1 MDPSSPLAT
10 AEFLVVDTETNGLG
24 GERCELTE
32 IGAVLVGGGELH
44 DRWETLVAAPSPL
57 SRGIQRF
64 TGITQAMIDQA
75 PRPEAVLPE
84 LARLMHGRV
93 LVAHSASFD
102 RRVLRQA
109 FERAGLAWPAPPVL
123 CTVALAR
130 RFAPLVR
137 QRRLAALAGS
147 LGIDVEVQHRALP
160 DAETCAR
167 VFCALFARLC
177 SAATTIEEALEA
189 TRPARPRR
197 VRAGA
202 TDGGRS
208 LRGARKRR
216 PDISGLPDEPGVYI
230 FRNASGQPLYVG
242 KSVTLRSRA
251 RAHFAPSSAS
261 TDWAMQAELVDHRA
275 TRSELGALLLERRL
289 IRELRPPGN
298 VRIKHEDRFVYIR
311 CRFDIAFPVLE
322 VSPQPAAGHAVNI
335 GPLRGRH
342 LAAELVEQLNS
353 LFGLRHC
360 GRKLPRREHPSA
372 YGQMGRC
379 LSPCLHDLDPNVYRA
394 RLDGALALFTAGGD
408 AAGAVL
414 AHVDEQMRVAAR
426 EQRFER
432 AAWLRRRRERLA
444 VLLIELDGVL
454 AATHARPRLV
464 LAEHPRGGA
473 FDAFWLVGGR
483 VADWGPLTAHGDMAR
498 RTAEAL
504 RAGDGTGHSTWLA
517 TQDVED
523 MRTVGTWLASHPETA
538 ELPLAPA
545 PGADALAAFLGERQV
560 DDLGADAA
568 GVEHVARLRLPA
580 HERKPDRA
588 EARRGRDAGEPADLA
603 LAQPQLG
610 AGLNLFAQP

>member
-1 MDPSSPLAT
+1 MDPSAPLAT
-10 AEFLVVDTETNGLG
+10 AEFLVVDTETNCLG
-24 GERCELTE
+24 GDRCELTE

-44 DRWETLVAAPSPL
+44 DRWETVVAAPTPL

-64 TGITQAMIDQA
+64 TGITQAMVDQA
-75 PRPEAVLPE
+75 PRAEEILPQ
-84 LARLMHGRV
+84 LAQLMAGRV

-109 FERAGLAWPAPPVL
+109 FERVGIGWPAPPVL

-137 QRRLAALAGS
+137 QRKLAALAGS
-147 LGIDVEVQHRALP
+147 LGIEVDVQHRALP

-167 VFCALFARLC
+167 VFCALFSRLC
-177 SAATTIEEALEA
+177 ASATTVEDALAA

-197 VRAGA
+197 VRAGG

-216 PDISGLPDEPGVYI
+216 PDVSGLPDEPGVYI
-230 FRNASGQPLYVG
+230 FRNANGQPMYVG
-242 KSVTLRSRA
+242 KSVTRRTRA

-311 CRFDIAFPVLE
+311 CRFDIAFPILE
-322 VSPQPAAGHAVNI
+322 VSPQPAAGHAVNV

-379 LSPCLHDLDPNVYRA
+379 LSPCLHDLDPNVYRR
-394 RLDGALALFTAGGD
+394 RLDQALGLFTAGGD
-408 AAGAVL
+408 ATHAVL
-414 AHVDEQMRVAAR
+414 AHVDEQMRSAAR
-426 EQRFER
+426 DQRFER

-444 VLLIELDGVL
+444 ALLVELGGVL

-464 LAEHPRGGA
+464 LAEHPRGGRC
-473 FDAFWLVGGR
+473 DAFWLVGGR
-483 VADWGPLTAHGDMAR
+483 VVDWGPPGELDEVME
-498 RTAEAL
+498 RTVRAL
-504 RAGDGTGHSTWLA
+504 RGGDGTGATACLAPDEVDEARIVSTWLDA
-517 TQDVED
+517 HDAAVLD
-523 MRTVGTWLASHPETA
+523 LHA
-538 ELPLAPA
+538 
-545 PGADALAAFLGERQV
+545 GADRAA
-560 DDLGADAA
+560 
-568 GVEHVARLRLPA
+568 VARLLASA
-580 HERKPDRA
+580 HDDGHAHAGRVQGADDPVGARA
-588 EARRGRDAGEPADLA
+588 R
-603 LAQPQLG
+603 QPPREH
-610 AGLNLFAQP
+610 AA